1 MCSTIGIHPLLLP
14 AVYELRVE
22 GWASDD
28 NRPLLVSKD
37 DHQDLRWKLFFCRE
51 AGFTLQYFHS
61 YLICLMTNKHSAE
74 TWVGAKSSLSGLREL
89 NDHCGPNPIMSA
101 SLGRHVTKGCHL
113 LLRSHSSP
121 VVGYFAASS

>member
-37 DHQDLRWKLFFCRE
+37 DHQDLRWKLFF
-51 AGFTLQYFHS
+51 LQGGRFNAA
-61 YLICLMTNKHSAE
+61 IF
-74 TWVGAKSSLSGLREL
+74 SLVSDLP
-89 NDHCGPNPIMSA
+89 DD
-101 SLGRHVTKGCHL
+101 
-113 LLRSHSSP
+113 
-121 VVGYFAASS
+121 